1 MRVEHFCYRECNI
14 FLLTEQFVLKELFF
28 YDVFSNSIETERSF
42 DALDSK
48 TGNYFYFLK
57 AVSYK
62 KC

>member
-48 TGNYFYFLK
+48 TCNYFYFLK